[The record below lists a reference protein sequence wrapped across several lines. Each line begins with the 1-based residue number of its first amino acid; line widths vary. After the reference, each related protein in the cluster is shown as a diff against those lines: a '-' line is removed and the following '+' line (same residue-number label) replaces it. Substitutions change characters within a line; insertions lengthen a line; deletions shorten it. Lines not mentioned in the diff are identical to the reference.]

1 MADLQLTGL
10 TKHYGSTV
18 AVAGVD
24 LDVRDREFMTLLG
37 PSGSGKTTILRMI
50 AGFIEPTAGAILV
63 DGRPIQDEPPERRDI
78 GMVFQSYAL
87 FPHMT
92 VFKNVS
98 FGLERRRIPAAEQ
111 QRRVEEVL
119 ALVRLAGL
127 EGRYPRQLS
136 GGQQQRVALARALV
150 IRPTLLL
157 LDEPLSNLDAKLRGE
172 VRLEIRRLQRELG
185 ITTILVTHDQEEAL
199 TVSDR
204 VAVMRD
210 GLLQQ
215 VAAPTELYHRP
226 ANRFVADFVGKTN
239 FLAATRLDGEGDSR
253 APSRDR
259 VGQTDGV
266 SHLDDGATASLMAY
280 QLTGGETVLAP
291 HGPARALL
299 GVRPEALSVGATADV
314 APAGGVHGVAAGGR
328 VDGTPNILAGV
339 VEYRVFLG
347 ELVEIGVRLA
357 SGDRIVVRTAEAS
370 GEAATAGAPVRVWW
384 SAEQTTVLAATD

>member
-1 MADLQLTGL
+1 VADLTLVGL

-24 LDVRDREFMTLLG
+24 LEVHDREFMTLLG
-37 PSGSGKTTILRMI
+37 PSGSGKTTVLRMI
-50 AGFIEPTAGAILV
+50 AGYIEPTAGVIRV
-63 DGRPIQDEPPERRDI
+63 DGREIQHAPPERRDI

-92 VFKNVS
+92 IFKNVA
-98 FGLERRRIPAAEQ
+98 FGLERRKVGAAEI
-111 QRRVEEVL
+111 RERVGEVL
-119 ALVRLAGL
+119 TLVRLAGL

-185 ITTILVTHDQEEAL
+185 ITTVLVTHDQEEAL

-215 VAAPTELYHRP
+215 VAPPGELYHRP
-226 ANRFVADFVGKTN
+226 ANRFVADFVGKMN
-239 FLAATRLDGEGDSR
+239 FFEATRVGEDG
-253 APSRDR
+253 
-259 VGQTDGV
+259 
-266 SHLDDGATASLMAY
+266 DGAVYRLS
-280 QLTGGETVLAP
+280 TGDTI
-291 HGPARALL
+291 HGPRGPERAILA
-299 GVRPEALSVGATADV
+299 VRPETI
-314 APAGGVHGVAAGGR
+314 R
-328 VDGTPNILAGV
+328 IGTPPRAGENILTGALD
-339 VEYRVFLG
+339 YRVFLG
-347 ELVEIGVRLA
+347 ELTELGVRLA
-357 SGDRIVVRTAEAS
+357 DGSRVVARASELDHGLPGASDAVTLWWPVDR
-370 GEAATAGAPVRVWW
+370 
-384 SAEQTTVLAATD
+384 TTVLPADW